1 MPRPGVLA
9 LLLIATAVPAQE
21 AAVPNR
27 DPVAWW
33 PLDEVGEHGS
43 SDRVSQTTDR
53 LEGYHRLVDGVAGKA
68 LMFDGYTSV
77 LRRASASAPQLADAF
92 TLESWVA
99 LGAYPW
105 NVVPIVD
112 HGDDEMRGFIFG
124 IGPRGEL
131 SLRVAADGRWLEA
144 TSADFAVPLR
154 KWSHLAA
161 RYDAATGLA
170 LFVDGRLVAQ
180 RAPSDPAALGGRNL
194 RRGRVIPPRGL
205 DLLIGGVRA
214 PLRPTPWH
222 RKGSLPSW
230 YSLDGVLD
238 ELKIYDVARSDA
250 EIAQAA
256 VAVTPGPP
264 PLPPRVFPSG
274 PKGPGRFGAYFA
286 RLSYYP
292 EWDALW
298 RVGPDPDVLVRFDS
312 SPVRV
317 VFWRGTQYSPAW
329 VTDNGLWM
337 ADQSV
342 EGYDEDYTYEHMND
356 KQNRYSHVRII
367 ESSDARAVVH
377 WRYALVNVK
386 NEIWNTE
393 ERLGN
398 GAWVDEYYYFYPDAT
413 GVRKVSWNRDSLG
426 SPIQYQES
434 IPLTQPGQLQGDVV
448 NPDYVTVGN
457 LAGETQVFSYVE
469 DPKPDAKPVP
479 SDLVVQ
485 MHNLKSRYKP
495 FILFEPGNRM
505 EYLRDMNIA
514 ALSRPGSGNHWPV
527 GQILS
532 DGRTSLAADR
542 AAHFLGFPISEPPLH
557 RVADGRDFRC
567 SLYGMTDRPFSELV
581 ELARSWARAPELRVL
596 RGGFRSLG
604 YDRSQRAYR
613 LLRSADT
620 LGDLE
625 LSFAAS
631 PASPLRNLALL
642 VEGWGEMGASLAL
655 DGRSVPRGAGFR
667 LGYLRTLEATH
678 LVAWIETRGEAPI
691 RIRLSPDR
699 SATTR

>member
-1 MPRPGVLA
+1 MPWPATLA
-9 LLLIATAVPAQE
+9 LLLLVTVAAPAQE
-21 AAVPNR
+21 VSKQDR

-33 PLDEVGEHGS
+33 PFDEVGEQGS
-43 SDRVSQTTDR
+43 QDRVSQTNDR

-68 LMFDGYTSV
+68 LVFDGYTSV
-77 LRRASASAPQLADAF
+77 LRRASAKAPLLTDAF
-92 TLESWVA
+92 TIESWVA

-105 NVVPIVD
+105 NVVPFVD
-112 HGDDEMRGFIFG
+112 HGDDEMRGLIFG

-144 TSADFAVPLR
+144 TSADFALPLR

-161 RYDAATGLA
+161 RYDAASGLA
-170 LFVDGRLVAQ
+170 LFIDGRLVAQ
-180 RAPSDPAALGGRNL
+180 RAPSDATALGGRNL

-222 RKGSLPSW
+222 RKGTLPSW

-238 ELKIYDVARSDA
+238 ELRIYDVARSDA
-250 EIAQAA
+250 ELARAA
-256 VAVTPGPP
+256 AAVTPGPP

-286 RLSYYP
+286 KLSYYP

-342 EGYDEDYTYEHMND
+342 EGYDRDYTYEHMND
-356 KQNRYSHVRII
+356 KQNRYSHVRVV
-367 ESSDARAVVH
+367 EQGDARVVVH

-398 GAWVDEYYYFYPDAT
+398 GAWVDEYYYFYPEAM
-413 GVRKVSWNRDSLG
+413 GVRKVTWKRDTLG

-434 IPLTQPGQLQGDVV
+434 LPLAQPGQLQGDVIH
-448 NPDYVTVGN
+448 PDYVTVGN

-469 DPKPDAKPVP
+469 DPKPDSKPVP
-479 SDLVVQ
+479 GELAIQ

-495 FILFEPGNRM
+495 FIVFEPGNSM
-505 EYLRDMNIA
+505 KYLRDMSLAN
-514 ALSRPGSGNHWPV
+514 LSRPGSGNHWPV

-532 DGRTSLAADR
+532 DGRTALAADH
-542 AAHFLGFPISEPPLH
+542 ATHSLGFPISEPPQN
-557 RVADGRDFRC
+557 RGSDGRDYRC
-567 SLYGMTDRPFSELV
+567 SLYGMTDRPFAELV
-581 ELARSWARAPELRVL
+581 ELARSWSRAPELRVVA
-596 RGGFRSLG
+596 GAFRSLG
-604 YDRSQRAYR
+604 YDRSERAYR
-613 LLRSADT
+613 LARSAAAS
-620 LGDLE
+620 GPLE
-625 LSFAAS
+625 LALAAS
-631 PASPLRNLALL
+631 PASPIRNLAF
-642 VEGWGEMGASLAL
+642 VIEGWGETGASLAF
-655 DGRSVPRGAGFR
+655 DGQAVPRGARFR
-667 LGYLRTLEATH
+667 FGHRRTLESTDIVVW
-678 LVAWIETRGEAPI
+678 LEARRESPA
-691 RIRLSPDR
+691 RIRLTPR
-699 SATTR
+699 R

>member
-1 MPRPGVLA
+1 MPRLGVLP
-9 LLLIATAVPAQE
+9 LLLAATVSAQE
-21 AAVPNR
+21 ASRPER

-33 PLDEVGEHGS
+33 PLDEVQGEGTR
-43 SDRVSQTTDR
+43 DRAGQTSDR
-53 LEGYHRLVDGVAGKA
+53 LEGHHRLVDGVAGKA
-68 LMFDGYTSV
+68 VVFDGYTTV
-77 LRRASASAPQLADAF
+77 LRRASASAPALADAF
-92 TLESWVA
+92 TIESWVA

-112 HGDDEMRGFIFG
+112 HGDDELRGFIFG

-144 TSADFAVPLR
+144 TSADFAVSLR

-161 RYDAATGLA
+161 RYDAAAGLA
-170 LFVDGRLVAQ
+170 LFVDGRLVAR
-180 RAPSDPAALGGRNL
+180 RAPSDAAALGGRNV

-222 RKGSLPSW
+222 RKGTLPSW

-250 EIAQAA
+250 EVAQAA
-256 VAVTPGPP
+256 AAVTPGPP

-274 PKGPGRFGAYFA
+274 PSGPGRFGATFA
-286 RLSYYP
+286 KLRYYP

-298 RVGPDPDVLVRFDS
+298 RVGPDPDVLVRFDR

-342 EGYDEDYTYEHMND
+342 EGYDEGYTYEHMND

-367 ESSDARAVVH
+367 EQGDARAVVH
-377 WRYALVNVK
+377 WRYALVNVE
-386 NEIWNTE
+386 NEIWNTQ

-398 GAWVDEYYYFYPDAT
+398 GAWVDEYYYFYPDAM
-413 GVRKVSWNRDSLG
+413 GVRKVTWNRDTLG
-426 SPIQYQES
+426 SPVQFQES

-448 NPDYVTVGN
+448 HPDYVTVGN
-457 LAGETQVFSYVE
+457 LSGETQVFSYVE
-469 DPKPDAKPVP
+469 DPKPEGSKPVP
-479 SDLVVQ
+479 AELVVQ

-495 FILFEPGNRM
+495 FIVFEPGNRM
-505 EYLRDMNIA
+505 KYLRDMNLA
-514 ALSRPGSGNHWPV
+514 NLSKPGSGNHWPE

-542 AAHFLGFPISEPPLH
+542 GAHFLGFPISEPPLN
-557 RVADGRDFRC
+557 RGADGRDYRC
-567 SLYGMTDRPFSELV
+567 SLYGMTDRPFSELL
-581 ELARSWARAPELRVL
+581 ELARSWSRAPELRVV
-596 RGGFRSLG
+596 RGGFTSLG
-604 YDRSQRAYR
+604 YDRSERAYR
-613 LLRSADT
+613 LARSAEASPSV
-620 LGDLE
+620 E
-625 LSFAAS
+625 LSLDAS
-631 PASPLRNLALL
+631 PASPVRNLAI
-642 VEGWGEMGASLAL
+642 VDEGWGEAGASLLL
-655 DGRSVPRGAGFR
+655 DGRPVPRGPSFR
-667 LGYLRTLEATH
+667 FGHRRTLEGTD
-678 LVAWIETRGEAPI
+678 LVAWIEVRRDAPL
-691 RIRLSPDR
+691 RARLSAGR
-699 SATTR
+699 

>member
-1 MPRPGVLA
+1 MSRLGVLA
-9 LLLIATAVPAQE
+9 LLLLMSVSTSAQE
-21 AAVPNR
+21 ASSTNR
-27 DPVAWW
+27 PPVAWW
-33 PLDEVGEHGS
+33 PLDEVVDQAS
-43 SDRVSQTTDR
+43 SDRASQTTDR
-53 LEGYHRLVDGVAGKA
+53 LEGHHRLVDGVAGQA
-68 LMFDGYTSV
+68 LVFDGYTSV
-77 LRRASASAPQLADAF
+77 LRRAWAKAPPLADAF
-92 TLESWVA
+92 TIEGWVA

-112 HGDDEMRGFIFG
+112 HGDDELRGFVFG

-144 TSADFAVPLR
+144 TSADFTLPLR

-161 RYDAATGLA
+161 RYDAALGLA

-180 RAPSDPAALGGRNL
+180 RAASDAAAIGGRNQ

-222 RKGSLPSW
+222 RKGTLPSW

-250 EIAQAA
+250 EVAQAA
-256 VAVTPGPP
+256 AAVTPGPP
-264 PLPPRVFPSG
+264 PLAPRVFPSG
-274 PKGPGRFGAYFA
+274 PKGTGRFGAYFA
-286 RLSYYP
+286 RLSYYK

-329 VTDNGLWM
+329 VTDNNLWM

-342 EGYDEDYTYEHMND
+342 EGYDRDYTYEHMND
-356 KQNRYSHVRII
+356 KQNRYSHVRLI
-367 ESSDARAVVH
+367 EQGDARVVVH

-386 NEIWNTE
+386 NEIWNTQ

-398 GAWVDEYYYFYPDAT
+398 GAWVDEYYYLYPDAA
-413 GVRKVSWNRDSLG
+413 GVRKVTWNRDTLG

-434 IPLTQPGQLQGDVV
+434 LPLAQPGQLQGDVIHA
-448 NPDYVTVGN
+448 DYVTVGN

-469 DPKPDAKPVP
+469 DPKPDCKPVP
-479 SDLVVQ
+479 SELVIQ

-495 FILFEPGNRM
+495 FIVFEPGNSM
-505 EYLRDMNIA
+505 KYLRDMSLAN
-514 ALSRPGSGNHWPV
+514 LSRPGSGNHWPV

-532 DGRTSLAADR
+532 DGRTALATDR
-542 AAHFLGFPISEPPLH
+542 ATHSLGFPISEPPLN
-557 RVADGRDFRC
+557 RGSDGRDYRA
-567 SLYGMTDRPFSELV
+567 SLYGMTDRPFPELV
-581 ELARSWARAPELRVL
+581 ELARSWSRAPELRVAE
-596 RGGFRSLG
+596 GGFRSLG
-604 YDRSQRAYR
+604 YDRSERAYR
-613 LLRSADT
+613 LARSVEAARS
-620 LGDLE
+620 LDLS
-625 LSFAAS
+625 LAAS
-631 PASPLRNLALL
+631 PESPVRNVALV
-642 VEGWGEMGASLAL
+642 VEGWGEAGASLAL
-655 DGRSVPRGAGFR
+655 DGRAVPRGAGFR
-667 LGYLRTLEATH
+667 FGHRRTLESTD
-678 LVAWIETRGEAPI
+678 LVVWIETRRESPV
-691 RIRLSPDR
+691 RIRL
-699 SATTR
+699 TREP